1 MSELDLPTR
10 IKGHCPNC
18 GSDRLADVVGH
29 HRQAHDAKGG
39 GPDWGA
45 AWTDYRILQC
55 RGCEVAYFQQEKLW
69 EEWDDWHEVT
79 YWPSPSK
86 RKKPDWS
93 SSLWR
98 SGDAALISLFDEIY
112 RALNDDLR
120 VLSAIGI
127 RTAFDRATELVGID
141 PAKTFAEKLV
151 KLVELG
157 LIGGDEKVILNI
169 LTDAGSA
176 AAHRGWKPEPQEL
189 NTMMDVFEAFLHRT
203 FILRPEAKSLQKKI
217 PAKPQR
223 RKP

>member
-1 MSELDLPTR
+1 MSESDSPTR
-10 IKGHCPNC
+10 VKGHCPNC

-29 HRQAHDAKGG
+29 HRHRQARDHQG
-39 GPDWGA
+39 GPDWEP
-45 AWTDYRILQC
+45 TIDYRILQC
-55 RGCEVAYFQQEKLW
+55 RGCEVPYFEQDKSWGDLHS
-69 EEWDDWHEVT
+69 HELT

-93 SSLWR
+93 SSMKMRL
-98 SGDAALISLFDEIY
+98 DAELSSLFDEIY

-151 KLVELG
+151 ELVEFG
-157 LIGGDEKVILNI
+157 LIGGDEKVALNI

-176 AAHRGWKPEPQEL
+176 AAHRGWKPELKEL

-203 FILRPEAKSLQKKI
+203 FILRLEAKSLQKKI